1 MSIRNGEDRGSPYFY
16 INPARR
22 VEGGVPDMD
31 RLAKQNRNALDWYE
45 SIVFAILLV
54 AVIFTFAVRIVRV
67 DGHSMD
73 NTLADGERLL
83 ISSTPY
89 TPERGQVVVVDRY
102 AAYGKPLVKRVIAV
116 GGDTVDIN
124 FGTGVVSVN
133 GTPLEEPYTAEP
145 TYLQESVTFP
155 LTVPDGCLFL
165 MGDNRN
171 HSMDS
176 RAEEIGCID
185 QRDILGRALARLMP
199 LNKFG
204 VIE

>member
-1 MSIRNGEDRGSPYFY
+1 
-16 INPARR
+16 